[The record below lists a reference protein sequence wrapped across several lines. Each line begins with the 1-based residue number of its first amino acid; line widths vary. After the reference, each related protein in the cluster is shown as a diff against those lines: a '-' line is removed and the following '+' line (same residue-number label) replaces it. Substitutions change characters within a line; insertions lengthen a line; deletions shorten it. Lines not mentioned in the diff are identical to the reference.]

1 MEGFLDDE
9 ILTEPYVLVPRRL
22 EVTVWAF
29 KNMAFAGVFRMAHN
43 RRFDH
48 AFNAASENESD
59 SRRVVNVGEIEQGSR
74 EAPLSFVRSFVK
86 FARARK
92 RIE

>member
-29 KNMAFAGVFRMAHN
+29 KNMALAGTPRMAHSW
-43 RRFDH
+43 RFAH
-48 AFNAASENESD
+48 ASEATNEDRSV
-59 SRRVVNVGEIEQGSR
+59 SRHVVDIGEFERGKR
-74 EAPLSFVRSFVK
+74 KAPLLRSFLK
-86 FARARK
+86 FARA
-92 RIE
+92 